1 MFERFTD
8 QARRVVVQAQEEAR
22 LLGHNYI
29 GTEHI
34 LLGLLSE
41 HEGPAAQVLSSLGV
55 SLDLDAAR
63 EQVVEIAGAGTGQQS
78 GHVPFTPRTKKV
90 LELSLREAQRLGD
103 DHIGT
108 EHILLG
114 LVREGEGVG
123 AQILERQGASLDRV
137 QAQVLAT
144 VRTAPAEELRRVSVG
159 RMPGGGLSPTVTLR
173 AVMSRLDEIAERLT
187 GIENLLAEMRD
198 PAASAAQ
205 GSPSGQEK
213 TVEEDKPPAGGPEP
227 AGDPEPAGGPE
238 PGGGPEPAG
247 GPEPGGGPEPAGEPE
262 LPGSGAEPAGEP
274 EPPAAEA

>member
-22 LLGHNYI
+22 TLGHNYI

-34 LLGLLSE
+34 LLGLLGE
-41 HEGPAAQVLSSLGV
+41 REGLAAQALSTLGV
-55 SLDLDAAR
+55 SLDTAR
-63 EQVVEIAGAGTGQQS
+63 EQVVEIAGAGTGQMS

-90 LELSLREAQRLGD
+90 LELSLREAQRLGH

-114 LVREGEGVG
+114 LVREGDGVG
-123 AQILERQGASLDRV
+123 AQILKRQGASLDRV
-137 QAQVLAT
+137 QEQVLAT

-159 RMPGGGLSPTVTLR
+159 RMPGGGLPPTTLR

-205 GSPSGQEK
+205 KPPSGQEK
-213 TVEEDKPPAGGPEP
+213 PAGEHKSP
-227 AGDPEPAGGPE
+227 
-238 PGGGPEPAG
+238 PGGA
-247 GPEPGGGPEPAGEPE
+247 EPAGEPE
-262 LPGSGAEPAGEP
+262 PPAGGAEPAGEP